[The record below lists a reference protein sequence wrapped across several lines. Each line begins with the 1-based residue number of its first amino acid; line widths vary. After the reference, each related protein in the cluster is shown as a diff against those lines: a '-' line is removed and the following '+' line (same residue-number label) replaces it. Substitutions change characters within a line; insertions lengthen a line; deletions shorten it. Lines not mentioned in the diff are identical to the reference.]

1 MVGKNLDDAA
11 GWFRDS
17 RKRWST
23 WHNLSTAPAMR
34 GYGAQIMT
42 NSTLRALVVED
53 DHSWQ
58 QILSEILSDCGLEVE
73 VVNSLDEASR
83 RLRDQPHRLAVVD
96 LSLSPNDHNNYDGL
110 RVLDTVRRLDPNCRT
125 ILLTGFAT
133 VELAVTALTDYGAF
147 TFLRKESFHRSQFR
161 DIVYRIL
168 VSPPIL
174 TTPIP
179 ASAPSA
185 SSFPSKGQIPPLKFP
200 NEKALIV
207 EDDAGW
213 RSILEELLSDAGF
226 QVRTC
231 TSFGDA
237 FGYLR
242 KEKFTLAV
250 FDLSLNGAN
259 SYAWDKSPGD
269 QNPDGYQLLASAQN
283 EGIPTIV
290 VSGIAEPEEIQRI
303 YSEYSI
309 SAYIEKQ
316 TFDRSTFR
324 RVVEETRAANKS
336 LNELSALTD
345 REREVLNLL
354 AQGLTNK
361 EIAERLV
368 ITTNTVKRHL
378 KAIFEKLDV
387 HTRSAATAKTTGG

>member
-1 MVGKNLDDAA
+1 M
-11 GWFRDS
+11 
-17 RKRWST
+17 
-23 WHNLSTAPAMR
+23 TAQA
-34 GYGAQIMT
+34 
-42 NSTLRALVVED
+42 LRALVVED

-58 QILSEILSDCGLEVE
+58 QIISEILSDCGLEVDITT
-73 VVNSLDEASR
+73 NLNDATLNLKS
-83 RLRDQPHRLAVVD
+83 QPHRIAVVD

-110 RVLDTVRRLDPNCRT
+110 RVLDEVRRLDPNCRA

-161 DIVYRIL
+161 DVVYRIL

-174 TTPIP
+174 TTPMA
-179 ASAPSA
+179 ASISTA
-185 SSFPSKGQIPPLKFP
+185 SIASGKGQTGPLKNL
-200 NEKALIV
+200 NEKALVV

-231 TSFGDA
+231 ASFGDA
-237 FGYLR
+237 LGHLR
-242 KEKFTLAV
+242 RASPKFSLAV
-250 FDLSLNGAN
+250 IDLSLQGMIN
-259 SYAWDKSPGD
+259 SPMDYHPNRS
-269 QNPDGYQLLASAQN
+269 NLEGYQLLAATQAN
-283 EGIPTIV
+283 NIPTIV
-290 VSGIAEPEEIQRI
+290 VSGIIETEEIQRV

-316 TFDRSTFR
+316 AFDRAAFR
-324 RVVEETRAANKS
+324 RAVEETKPIFQS
-336 LNELSALTD
+336 LSEMNALTE

-361 EIAERLV
+361 EIAEKLI

-387 HTRSAATAKTTGG
+387 HTRSAATAKANGR

>member
-1 MVGKNLDDAA
+1 MM
-11 GWFRDS
+11 
-17 RKRWST
+17 
-23 WHNLSTAPAMR
+23 AP
-34 GYGAQIMT
+34 
-42 NSTLRALVVED
+42 TLRAIVVED

-58 QILSEILSDCGLEVE
+58 QIISEILTDCGLEVDIAT
-73 VVNSLDEASR
+73 NLDDAI
-83 RLRDQPHRLAVVD
+83 LALKAQPHRVAVID
-96 LSLSPNDHNNYDGL
+96 LSLSPNDHNNIDGL
-110 RVLDTVRRLDPNCRT
+110 RVLDAVRKLDPNCRA

-174 TTPIP
+174 TNPVSASVPP
-179 ASAPSA
+179 ASTSPA
-185 SSFPSKGQIPPLKFP
+185 KGQTGPLK
-200 NEKALIV
+200 NSSEKALVV

-226 QVRTC
+226 HVRTC
-231 TSFGDA
+231 ASFGDA
-237 FGYLR
+237 LGHLR
-242 KEKFTLAV
+242 REKFTLAV
-250 FDLSLNGAN
+250 IDLSLQGIVSSLADNNAASDSN
-259 SYAWDKSPGD
+259 LE
-269 QNPDGYQLLASAQN
+269 GYQLLTATQTNS
-283 EGIPTIV
+283 IPTIV
-290 VSGIAEPEEIQRI
+290 VSGITEPEEIQRV

-316 TFDRSTFR
+316 AFDRAAFR
-324 RVVEETRAANKS
+324 RAVEETKPMYQS
-336 LNELSALTD
+336 MSELGALTE
-345 REREVLNLL
+345 REREVLDLL

-361 EIAERLV
+361 EIAEKLI

-387 HTRSAATAKTTGG
+387 HTRSAATAKVAGDNKFKL

>member
-1 MVGKNLDDAA
+1 M
-11 GWFRDS
+11 
-17 RKRWST
+17 
-23 WHNLSTAPAMR
+23 M
-34 GYGAQIMT
+34 AQA
-42 NSTLRALVVED
+42 LRALVVED

-58 QILSEILSDCGLEVE
+58 QIISEILSDCGLEVD
-73 VVNSLDEASR
+73 VTTNLNDATLNLKS
-83 RLRDQPHRLAVVD
+83 QPHRIAVVD

-110 RVLDTVRRLDPNCRT
+110 RVLDAVRRLDPNCRA

-174 TTPIP
+174 TTALPVSI
-179 ASAPSA
+179 SSPST
-185 SSFPSKGQIPPLKFP
+185 SVKGHTGPLK
-200 NEKALIV
+200 NLSEKALVV

-213 RSILEELLSDAGF
+213 RSILEELLSDSGF

-231 TSFGDA
+231 ASFGDA
-237 FGYLR
+237 LGYLR
-242 KEKFTLAV
+242 REKFSVAV
-250 FDLSLNGAN
+250 IDLSLQGMIN
-259 SYAWDKSPGD
+259 SPTGYDPNRS
-269 QNPDGYQLLASAQN
+269 NLEGYQLLAATQTN
-283 EGIPTIV
+283 NIPTIV
-290 VSGIAEPEEIQRI
+290 VSGITEPEEIQRV
-303 YSEYSI
+303 YAEYSI

-316 TFDRSTFR
+316 AFDRAAFR
-324 RVVEETRAANKS
+324 RAVDETKPIYQS
-336 LNELSALTD
+336 LSELKALTE
-345 REREVLNLL
+345 REREVLDLL

-361 EIAERLV
+361 EIAEKLV

-387 HTRSAATAKTTGG
+387 HTRSAATSKANGR